1 MKTNK
6 TNRNFR
12 TARRVTNAHPMDRVI
27 NTVRRT
33 VDYAV
38 VNPGTF
44 VPGTGSFA
52 FYEKMSS
59 ICTTGLEHF
68 DDMASARPLLEILRQ
83 FARTGHPEPCCL
95 YGSYLNKEDK
105 PWFSPVEAA
114 TMLDA
119 AVRGIEADPAN
130 PLAPHILCIYGV
142 SLLEDRPG
150 RPRDAVRAREY
161 VVRAAEGGSSQA
173 RRFLPLL
180 DAMEA
185 ERKKENEA

>member
-1 MKTNK
+1 MKTN
-6 TNRNFR
+6 NNFR
-12 TARRVTNAHPMDRVI
+12 KAHRATDAHPMDPVI
-27 NTVRRT
+27 DTVRRT

-38 VNPGTF
+38 VHPGTF

-59 ICTTGLEHF
+59 ICTTGLECF
-68 DDMASARPLLEILRQ
+68 DDMPSARPLLEILRQ
-83 FARTGHPEPCCL
+83 FARTGRPEPCCL

-114 TMLDA
+114 SMLDA
-119 AVRGIEADPAN
+119 AVRGVEADPSN

-150 RPRDAVRAREY
+150 RPRDATRAREY
-161 VVRAAEGGSSQA
+161 VVRAADGGSLQA

-185 ERKKENEA
+185 ERKKGTKA